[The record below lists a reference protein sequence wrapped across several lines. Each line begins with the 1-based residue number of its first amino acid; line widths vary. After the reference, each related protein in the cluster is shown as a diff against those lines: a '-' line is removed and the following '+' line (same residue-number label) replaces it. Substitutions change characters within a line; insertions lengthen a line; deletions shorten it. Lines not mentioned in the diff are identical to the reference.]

1 MANPVTVSIPHQ
13 LGRDEARR
21 RIEQGFASLVR
32 QLPGGGS
39 CNHRWTG
46 NQLDFSATGMGQTIS
61 GLIDV
66 QKTFVTIRID
76 LPGVLGL
83 IAGRLKGQ
91 LQTAGQLLL
100 DRK

>member
-1 MANPVTVSIPHQ
+1 MATPVTVSIPHQ

-21 RIEQGFASLVR
+21 RIDHGFATLVR

-39 CNHRWTG
+39 CSHRWTG
-46 NQLDFSATGMGQTIS
+46 DQLDFSATGMGQTIR

-66 QKTFVTIRID
+66 QETFVAIRID
-76 LPGVLGL
+76 LPGVLGV
-83 IAGRLKGQ
+83 IAGRLQGL

-100 DRK
+100 GRK